1 MVTVRNAKRKNAMG
15 ISEHTLKNII
25 NLAQGLK
32 FGEIVI
38 KIQDA
43 RIVAVEKHEKIRLD
57 KIADSLKKEEAV

>member
-1 MVTVRNAKRKNAMG
+1 MNINDG
-15 ISEHTLKNII
+15 TLKNII

-57 KIADSLKKEEAV
+57 KIADFLKKEDEIMPGINK

>member
-1 MVTVRNAKRKNAMG
+1 MG

>member
-1 MVTVRNAKRKNAMG
+1 MNINDG
-15 ISEHTLKNII
+15 TLKNII

-32 FGEIVI
+32 FGEIII

-57 KIADSLKKEEAV
+57 KIADSLKKEEAM